1 MKNPLKLRSDA
12 RTLSVQPRKE
22 LVSDKLGLEGLGK
35 EWMPLKPLWM
45 PLKPLLP
52 LKQAFAAP

>member
-35 EWMPLKPLWM
+35 EWMPLKPL
-45 PLKPLLP
+45 LP